1 MMSAETTRTADEKM
15 IRLFSEKK
23 KFSENLFKWEDACL
37 PDKYD
42 HNFFEY
48 IGQPTREE
56 FQRAVDYQRNRGDSF
71 IKLEGT
77 FPLSDSFGLDP
88 EITVTMELSVDTKAW
103 RKNTDV
109 RFRTPAPEEME
120 EIEVK
125 HFGLLYG
132 ESFAR
137 RNVRR
142 LYEKLRYHGA
152 YLDGNLVAACYSF
165 SADGMTAID
174 GLIVDEDHRHQYIAT
189 ALIAHIAEINPDS
202 ILFLHADETDTP
214 KDMYNKLGFRIVDR
228 MYEYSC
234 TDLKEVKSF

>member
-1 MMSAETTRTADEKM
+1 M
-15 IRLFSEKK
+15 
-23 KFSENLFKWEDACL
+23 
-37 PDKYD
+37 
-42 HNFFEY
+42 
-48 IGQPTREE
+48 
-56 FQRAVDYQRNRGDSF
+56 DYQRNRGDSF
-71 IKLEGT
+71 IKLEGD
-77 FPLSDSFGLDP
+77 FPLTNTFGLEQ
-88 EITVTMELSVDTKAW
+88 EITVTMELKGDTKVW
-103 RKNTDV
+103 KRNTDV
-109 RFRTPAPEEME
+109 RFGTPSQEELE
-120 EIEVK
+120 DIEVK

-214 KDMYNKLGFRIVDR
+214 KDMYNKLGFEIVDR
-228 MYEYSC
+228 IYEYSC
-234 TDLKEVKSF
+234 LDLKDLKAFKKE